1 MVRNPKAQG
10 EEALGERAKAWGKG
24 SPQQEQEATKSSKP
38 NQCWQ
43 CEGVG
48 HLKRDCPTLKG
59 KGLFQGGMLKQ
70 P

>member
-1 MVRNPKAQG
+1 MGQPSQPRTTLQPKV
-10 EEALGERAKAWGKG
+10 K
-24 SPQQEQEATKSSKP
+24 SPQQEQGATKTYKP

-43 CEGVG
+43 CGEVG

-59 KGLFQGGMLKQ
+59 KGLFQEGMLKQ